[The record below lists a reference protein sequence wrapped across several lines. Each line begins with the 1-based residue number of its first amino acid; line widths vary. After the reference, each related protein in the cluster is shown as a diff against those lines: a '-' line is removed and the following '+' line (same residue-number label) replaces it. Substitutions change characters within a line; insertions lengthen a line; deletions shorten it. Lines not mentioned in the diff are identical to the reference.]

1 MREREREII
10 VVAKCRILKAARKAS
25 PTQCV
30 DAADATRLDASHFK
44 HVSLYIYFTIHILY
58 YTIILSLLLCGHSL
72 CVLISVVFP

>member
-44 HVSLYIYFTIHILY
+44 HVSLYIYILPFIY
-58 YTIILSLLLCGHSL
+58 FIILSLLLCGHSL